1 MSAAQGTVFIV
12 DDDAAVRRSL
22 GRLLNA
28 SGYCVETCES
38 ARAFLNRARGEGP
51 ACLVLD
57 VAMPGMTGMELQQV
71 LAENELGLPIVF
83 ITGHGDVPMS
93 VKAMKSGAVDFFP
106 KPVNGPS
113 LLEAVRTALARSRET
128 QKSRSE
134 RDDIRRRLAKLTSRE
149 REVLAHVVA
158 GKLNKQIG
166 VDLGIGEKTVKVH
179 RGRVMKKMEVRSLA
193 DLVRLAEKAGLRLSP
208 PA

>member
-113 LLEAVRTALARSRET
+113 LLEAVRTALTRSRET

-149 REVLAHVVA
+149 REVLTHVVA

-179 RGRVMKKMEVRSLA
+179 RGRVMQKMEVRSLA

>member
-22 GRLLNA
+22 ARLLNA
-28 SGYCVETCES
+28 AGCCVETCES

-51 ACLVLD
+51 SCLVLD
-57 VAMPGMTGMELQQV
+57 ISMPELNGLELQQI
-71 LAENELGLPIVF
+71 LAERECGLPIVF
-83 ITGHGDVPMS
+83 VTGHGDIPTS
-93 VKAMKSGAVDFFP
+93 VKAMKAGAVDFFP
-106 KPVNGPS
+106 KPVDGRE
-113 LLEAVRTALARSRET
+113 LIQAVRTAIARSREAMKHRT
-128 QKSRSE
+128 EQ
-134 RDDIRRRLAKLTSRE
+134 DDLGRRLALLTPRE
-149 REVLAHVVA
+149 REVLLHVAA

-166 VDLGIGEKTVKVH
+166 VDLGTCEKTVKVH
-179 RGRVMKKMEVRSLA
+179 RGRVMRKLGVSSLA

>member
-1 MSAAQGTVFIV
+1 MNSDKGTVFVV

-28 SGYCVETCES
+28 VGYCVETCDS
-38 ARAFLNRARGEGP
+38 AQAFLRRARGEGP
-51 ACLVLD
+51 ACLILD
-57 VAMPGMTGMELQQV
+57 VAMPGMNGMELQQV
-71 LAENELGLPIVF
+71 LAESDTGLPIVF
-83 ITGHGDVPMS
+83 LTGHGDVPMS

-106 KPVNGPS
+106 KPVDAPK
-113 LLEAVRTALARSRET
+113 LLEAVRVAMSRQRDA

-134 RDDIRRRLAKLTSRE
+134 KDDVRRRLARLTPRE
-149 REVLAHVVA
+149 REVLKHVVA

-166 VDLGIGEKTVKVH
+166 ADLGIGEKTVKVH

-208 PA
+208 TA